1 MRGVCATPAICAS
14 TPHPRRCAQHP
25 LPQGERVGYSLAMTR
40 TLLIMGP
47 TASGK
52 SALALAVAD
61 RIGGE
66 IVNADS
72 MQVYRDFRVLTARPS
87 LEEEAQAPHHLYG
100 HVDAAERYST
110 GRWLTDALAAFAQ
123 VRARNKTPILVGGTG
138 LYFKAL
144 TQGLAEMPSI
154 DPELRAALTERVAA
168 EGAPSLHAELTRL
181 DPQTAARLEPNDA
194 PRIIRA
200 LEVIETT
207 GESIT
212 SFQANTKP
220 ALAPN
225 EWIGLALTPD
235 REGLYAAINVRFE
248 KMLEQGALEE
258 VGAFAARNL
267 DPTLPATKAHGAPA
281 LGAYLRGEMSL
292 QAATEIGQR
301 DTRRYAKR
309 QFTWIANQMPDW
321 QRIAEADVATRTAAA
336 LKLLAN

>member
-1 MRGVCATPAICAS
+1 
-14 TPHPRRCAQHP
+14 
-25 LPQGERVGYSLAMTR
+25 
-40 TLLIMGP
+40 MGP

-52 SALALAVAD
+52 SALGLALAE

-66 IVNADS
+66 IINADS

-110 GRWLTDALAAFAQ
+110 GRWLADALAAITDI
-123 VRARNKTPILVGGTG
+123 RARNKTPILVGGTG

-144 TQGLAEMPSI
+144 TQGLAEMPDI
-154 DPELRAALTERVAA
+154 DPELRAALQERAA
-168 EGAPSLHAELTRL
+168 SGGAPALHAELATL

-225 EWIGLALTPD
+225 EWRGLALTPD
-235 REGLYAAINVRFE
+235 REALYTGINTRFE
-248 KMLEQGALEE
+248 KMLEQGALDE
-258 VGAFAARNL
+258 VRAFDARNL
-267 DPTLPATKAHGAPA
+267 DSTLPAIKAHGAPA
-281 LGAYLRGEMSL
+281 LGAYLRGEISL
-292 QAATEIGQR
+292 AAATEIGQR

-309 QFTWIANQMPDW
+309 QFTWMANQMPDW
-321 QRIAEADVATRTAAA
+321 PRIPATALAERVAAAEA
-336 LKLLAN
+336 LLR

>member
-1 MRGVCATPAICAS
+1 MKPA
-14 TPHPRRCAQHP
+14 
-25 LPQGERVGYSLAMTR
+25 
-40 TLLIMGP
+40 LLIMGP

-52 SALALAVAD
+52 SALGLALAE

-66 IVNADS
+66 IINADS
-72 MQVYRDFRVLTARPS
+72 MQVYRDFRVLTARPTV
-87 LEEEAQAPHHLYG
+87 EEERQAPHHLYG

-110 GRWLTDALAAFAQ
+110 GRWLTDALAAIADI
-123 VRARNKTPILVGGTG
+123 RARGQSPILVGGTG

-154 DPELRAALTERVAA
+154 DPELRATLTERAA
-168 EGAPSLHAELTRL
+168 TEGAPALHAELARL
-181 DPQTAARLEPNDA
+181 DPQTAARLEPNDT
-194 PRIIRA
+194 PRVIRA

-220 ALAPN
+220 ALTPD
-225 EWIGLALTPD
+225 EWRGLALTPD
-235 REGLYAAINVRFE
+235 REALYAAINTRFD

-258 VGAFAARNL
+258 VRAFAARKL

-281 LGAYLRGEMSL
+281 LSAHLRGEMSL

-321 QRIAEADVATRTAAA
+321 PRIDAPSLSARVAAAEA
-336 LKLLAN
+336 LLL

>member
-1 MRGVCATPAICAS
+1 MKSA
-14 TPHPRRCAQHP
+14 
-25 LPQGERVGYSLAMTR
+25 
-40 TLLIMGP
+40 LLIMGP

-52 SALALAVAD
+52 SALALAMAE

-66 IVNADS
+66 IINADS
-72 MQVYRDFRVLTARPS
+72 MQVYRDFRILTARPS
-87 LEEEAQAPHHLYG
+87 LEEEAQSPHHLYG

-110 GRWLTDALAAFAQ
+110 GRWLTDALAAIAGI
-123 VRARNKTPILVGGTG
+123 RARNKTPILVGGTG

-154 DPELRAALTERVAA
+154 DPELRATLTARAVT
-168 EGAPSLHAELTRL
+168 EGAPALHAELAQI
-181 DPQTAARLEPNDA
+181 DPQTAARLEPNDT

-220 ALAPN
+220 ALTSN
-225 EWIGLALTPD
+225 EWRGLALTPD
-235 REGLYAAINVRFE
+235 RDALYASINTRFD

-258 VGAFAARNL
+258 VRAFAARDL
-267 DPTLPATKAHGAPA
+267 DPTLPAVKAHGAPA
-281 LGAYLRGEMSL
+281 LSAYLRGEMTL
-292 QAATEIGQR
+292 AQATEIGQR

-321 QRIAEADVATRTAAA
+321 PRIIAANLSEREMIA
-336 LKLLAN
+336 LNVLGRE

>member
-1 MRGVCATPAICAS
+1 MKPA
-14 TPHPRRCAQHP
+14 
-25 LPQGERVGYSLAMTR
+25 
-40 TLLIMGP
+40 LLIMGP

-52 SALALAVAD
+52 SALALALAE

-66 IVNADS
+66 IINADS
-72 MQVYRDFRVLTARPS
+72 MQVYRDFRILTARPS

-110 GRWLTDALAAFAQ
+110 GRWLTDALTAIADI
-123 VRARNKTPILVGGTG
+123 RARDQTPILVGGTG

-154 DPELRAALTERVAA
+154 DPELRGALQERVAT
-168 EGAPSLHAELTRL
+168 EGAPALHAELAKL
-181 DPQTAARLEPNDA
+181 DPQTAARLEPNDT

-212 SFQANTKP
+212 SFQGNTKP
-220 ALAPN
+220 ALADH
-225 EWIGLALTPD
+225 EWRGLALTPD
-235 REGLYAAINVRFE
+235 REALYAAINTRFDE
-248 KMLEQGALEE
+248 MLEQGALDE
-258 VGAFAARNL
+258 VRAFAACNL

-281 LGAYLRGEMSL
+281 LSAYLRGEISL
-292 QAATEIGQR
+292 AAATEIGQR

-321 QRIAEADVATRTAAA
+321 PRIAASALNDRVAAA
-336 LKLLAN
+336 QTLLR